1 MTDFETNP
9 VGTAARL
16 AAAEAARRGYRERA
30 ERAEAERDRLAAIV
44 ASLPIIDFPAQTC
57 PACAGEH
64 PGSPC
69 PQEVLPL

>member
-9 VGTAARL
+9 VGTAARR
-16 AAAEAARRGYRERA
+16 AAAEAACRGYRERA
-30 ERAEAERDRLAAIV
+30 ERAEADRDRLAAIV
-44 ASLPIIDFPAQTC
+44 ASLPLIGMPAQAC

-64 PGSPC
+64 PGADC